1 MEVSWD
7 SENVCVHF
15 SFLKFLFYF
24 LGYICGGLNNCKG
37 YHIVLLFLNVKQGC
51 GKDMPPKR
59 HNSNFS
65 FFFCVFLPGPFVW
78 YGYQPFLQC
87 YISFSLFLFFFFF
100 SIAHSLTHCG
110 GHIWNLPPH
119 GKSTWWVSYN
129 KRVPLRG
136 HAVEGPR

>member
-1 MEVSWD
+1 MRKVEVSWD

-65 FFFCVFLPGPFVW
+65 FSFCVFLPGPFVW
-78 YGYQPFLQC
+78 YGYQPFLQW
-87 YISFSLFLFFFFF
+87 YISFFYFFFYCTF
-100 SIAHSLTHCG
+100 SHSLWGSYLKSPTTWK
-110 GHIWNLPPH
+110 INLV
-119 GKSTWWVSYN
+119 GVI
-129 KRVPLRG
+129 
-136 HAVEGPR
+136 